1 MRYKMPPWF
10 GVSGIEDW
18 TAFFLRGTRVGI
30 RSDHGSRLRLILG
43 RLSASVE
50 SQDMSRP
57 GLYLH
62 ELKGKRRGTWSVR
75 VTGNWGVIFR
85 FEGRDAVDIDYE
97 DYH

>member
-1 MRYKMPPWF
+1 
-10 GVSGIEDW
+10 
-18 TAFFLRGTRVGI
+18 
-30 RSDHGSRLRLILG
+30 
-43 RLSASVE
+43 
-50 SQDMSRP
+50 MSRP

-75 VTGNWGVIFR
+75 VTGNWRVIFR